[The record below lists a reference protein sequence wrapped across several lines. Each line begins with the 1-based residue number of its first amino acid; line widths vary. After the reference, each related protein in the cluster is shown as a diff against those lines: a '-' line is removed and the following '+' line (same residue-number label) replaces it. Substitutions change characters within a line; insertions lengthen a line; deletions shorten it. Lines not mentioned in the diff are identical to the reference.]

1 MNKLICYE
9 GTLKL
14 IIKTQNDE
22 LFDYMCR
29 DIVLKHILD
38 DDIIS
43 EYLDNWQMIIQ
54 YELQDTYMII
64 IGKHNKYIYEV
75 LNKNVLEPDN
85 NSELFYI
92 KELVDDI
99 YNFRV
104 CYNPSHF
111 GFDAAIEKSFNV
123 RKNYKYII
131 SNREQSSKNLIKF
144 INSLFRIS

>member
-38 DDIIS
+38 DDFIS

-64 IGKHNKYIYEV
+64 IGKHNKYI
-75 LNKNVLEPDN
+75 
-85 NSELFYI
+85 FY
-92 KELVDDI
+92 
-99 YNFRV
+99 
-104 CYNPSHF
+104 
-111 GFDAAIEKSFNV
+111 G
-123 RKNYKYII
+123 
-131 SNREQSSKNLIKF
+131 
-144 INSLFRIS
+144 